1 VSRTIGDREAKVAK
15 YGGNPKVVIPDPDI
29 VHIKASSD
37 HDFIILASD
46 GIFDKI
52 SSEEV
57 VQCIWRCVEEQRQP
71 DIHRQIGVC
80 IEGLIKESFMK
91 KTFDNVSCVIIAF
104 SNLKNFLF
112 QNI

>member
-1 VSRTIGDREAKVAK
+1 MSRTIGDREAKVVK

-29 VHIKASSD
+29 VHIKTSSD

-57 VQCIWRCVEEQRQP
+57 VQCIWRCV
-71 DIHRQIGVC
+71 
-80 IEGLIKESFMK
+80 
-91 KTFDNVSCVIIAF
+91 
-104 SNLKNFLF
+104 
-112 QNI
+112 